1 MHSRR
6 LQFQRLAFGLAAV
19 LLASGASLT
28 SLWANPVL
36 AANFS
41 TREFRMTDNLVNAVA
56 DYTLTFSGQ
65 TIGTVG
71 SVRLQICTNDP
82 FIGTAC
88 TAPNGFDLSNA
99 TLVSQTGMTGFSIS
113 ASTTANEL
121 ILTRTPGVS
130 IAGTVSYELQGIH
143 NPSSSGTIFGR
154 LETFASSDASGAN
167 TDGSG
172 LAIDYTDTAVNV
184 STTVPPYL
192 LFCIGNTI
200 QGNDCATAQ
209 GTYID
214 FGELSSTKTST
225 AQTQLLAATNADYGY
240 TIRVLGLTLIS
251 GINSIPA
258 LQNQD
263 ISRTGV
269 SQFGLNL
276 RANTTP
282 AVGNDAQGAGSAAV
296 TSAYATSNY
305 YRFVSGDVLVSTNN
319 VDNYRLFTVSYIVN
333 VAKDQPAGI
342 YVSTL
347 QYVALASF

>member
-1 MHSRR
+1 M
-6 LQFQRLAFGLAAV
+6 AV
-19 LLASGASLT
+19 LFTAGIALGVPLSS
-28 SLWANPVL
+28 PVL

-71 SVRLQICTNDP
+71 SIRLQLCTNDP

-88 TAPNGFDLSNA
+88 TAPNGFDLRAA

-113 ASTTANEL
+113 ASTTANQL
-121 ILTRTPGVS
+121 ILTRTPGTSV
-130 IAGTVSYELQGIH
+130 AGTVSYGLQGIH
-143 NPSSSGTIFGR
+143 NPSSAGTIFGR

-167 TDGSG
+167 IDASG
-172 LAIDYTDTAVNV
+172 LAVDYTDNAVNV

-200 QGNDCATAQ
+200 QANDCATAQ

-214 FGELSSTKTST
+214 FGELSSTKTKT

-282 AVGNDAQGAGSAAV
+282 PVGTDVQGAGSAAV
-296 TSAYATSNY
+296 TAAYSTPNY
-305 YRFVSGDVLVSTNN
+305 YKFTSGDVLVSTNN

-333 VAKDQPAGI
+333 VAKGQPAGI

-347 QYVALASF
+347 QYIALASF